1 MQFSR
6 FAHGAL
12 SLVAVF
18 LSASSVAGAG
28 TCDSCEVYGTF
39 KCGNDIY
46 ICPDVDHICSVQPSQ
61 NPVYHFITKEQCNQ
75 MQDVGLGKKCVA
87 LPQEGLTKP
96 KSLSNRV
103 CYPGGD
109 GYHGMKEDGQCD
121 TCQNSFAT
129 STINSDYVTSSPS
142 STEKPEELLDLTS
155 APIISGTKAPEELL
169 DLTSAPTS
177 GTKAPEELQ
186 SKCSCGVNAANAGSF
201 KCGNEVYVCPGQKDI
216 CNVQG
221 SKNSVYYPITQE
233 QCNQMRAV
241 AIGTKCVPLPDHGIT
256 APKDLSNRVCYDN
269 EGPGV
274 NGMKEDGSCG
284 ICESTIV
291 PPFQT
296 VPQTVSPTEDTA
308 TDAPEEDVSFRR
320 TSSPTTAPPTGAPTA
335 SKKVCAGDIKVIKTH
350 GVTGF
355 PSTDDKHGVRILSQ
369 DTSTVTV
376 GLDQQWVED
385 TIDHIFFSYK
395 PSLFD
400 NKCYQQQNVA
410 GGATYKDPLTITCNV
425 LTPLAYLEICVADT
439 SVEGNATIPKCCQS
453 QVAPE
458 TPKVCYHLEIK
469 CVTGCSDETLS
480 SRFLRGNQQ

>member
-46 ICPDVDHICSVQPSQ
+46 ICPDVDHICSVQPGQ
-61 NPVYHFITKEQCNQ
+61 NPVYHFITKEQCDQ
-75 MQDVGLGKKCVA
+75 MQDVALDEKCVA
-87 LPQEGLTKP
+87 LPEQGVTKP
-96 KSLSNRV
+96 KALSNRV

-121 TCQNSFAT
+121 TCQNSFGT
-129 STINSDYVTSSPS
+129 STINIDYVTFPPS
-142 STEKPEELLDLTS
+142 STEKPEELLDV
-155 APIISGTKAPEELL
+155 
-169 DLTSAPTS
+169 TSAPTS
-177 GTKAPEELQ
+177 GTNPPEELW

-201 KCGNEVYVCPGQKDI
+201 KCGNEVYVCPGQEDI

-221 SKNSVYYPITQE
+221 SNNSEYYPITQE

-256 APKDLSNRVCYDN
+256 APKDLSNRVCYDKG
-269 EGPGV
+269 GPGV

-296 VPQTVSPTEDTA
+296 VPPTEDAA
-308 TDAPEEDVSFRR
+308 TGAPEEDSSFRR

-410 GGATYKDPLTITCNV
+410 GGATYKDALTITCNV

>member
-6 FAHGAL
+6 FAHGSL
-12 SLVAVF
+12 SLVALF
-18 LSASSVAGAG
+18 LSASSVAGDTSFSLSG

-46 ICPDVDHICSVQPSQ
+46 ICPDVDHICSVQPSK
-61 NPVYHFITKEQCNQ
+61 NPVYHFITQEQCNQ
-75 MQDVGLGKKCVA
+75 MQDVALDEKCIA
-87 LPQEGLTKP
+87 LPEQGVTNP
-96 KSLSNRV
+96 KALSNRV
-103 CYPGGD
+103 CYPGSD
-109 GYHGMKEDGQCD
+109 GYHGMKEDGKCEACED
-121 TCQNSFAT
+121 SFAI
-129 STINSDYVTSSPS
+129 STIDIDYATYPPTEPETTLDITSPPTDG
-142 STEKPEELLDLTS
+142 TE
-155 APIISGTKAPEELL
+155 APKEV
-169 DLTSAPTS
+169 
-177 GTKAPEELQ
+177 Q
-186 SKCSCGVNAANAGSF
+186 SQCSCGVNAENAGSF
-201 KCGNEVYVCPGQKDI
+201 KCGNDVYVCPGQEEI
-216 CNVQG
+216 CNVQA
-221 SKNSVYYPITQE
+221 STKSVYYSITQE
-233 QCNQMRAV
+233 QCSQMQAV

-284 ICESTIV
+284 ICQSTIV

-296 VPQTVSPTEDTA
+296 IPPIEFAA
-308 TDAPEEDVSFRR
+308 TDPPETGAPEEDASFVL

-335 SKKVCAGDIKVIKTH
+335 SKKVCAGDITVIKTN

-355 PSTDDKHGVRILSQ
+355 PSSDDKHGVRILSQ
-369 DTSTVTV
+369 DSSTVTV
-376 GLDQQWVED
+376 ALDQQWIED
-385 TIDHIFFSYK
+385 TMDHIFFSYK

-425 LTPLAYLEICVADT
+425 LTPVAYLEICVADT
-439 SVEGNATIPKCCQS
+439 SLEGNATIPKCCQS

-469 CVTGCSDETLS
+469 CETGCTDETLS
-480 SRFLRGNQQ
+480 SRFLRGTQQ